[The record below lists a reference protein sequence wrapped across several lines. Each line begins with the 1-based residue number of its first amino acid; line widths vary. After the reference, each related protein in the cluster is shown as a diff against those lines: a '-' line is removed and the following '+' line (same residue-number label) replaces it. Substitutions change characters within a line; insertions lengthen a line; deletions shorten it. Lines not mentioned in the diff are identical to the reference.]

1 MHPVWLLTSHTPMG
15 PRQQPAEQ
23 PRGLDSAVI
32 VSAPVPHGHA
42 VHEASPGTAV
52 ILAMADLT
60 LSTRWSMSILM
71 STKMYMQG
79 TEVMS
84 TGTKQLWP

>member
-1 MHPVWLLTSHTPMG
+1 MPLQDPGSSQQSSHEVQAG
-15 PRQQPAEQ
+15 A
-23 PRGLDSAVI
+23 AVI
-32 VSAPVPHGHA
+32 LSALGPHGCA
-42 VHEASPGTAV
+42 VHEVGPWLPQATAV
-52 ILAMADLT
+52 TPVMADLM

-84 TGTKQLWP
+84 TGTRQLWP